1 MYCHN
6 CGKAVSDVS
15 RFCPYCG
22 AQLPR
27 AAAGPVD
34 QRPVNQ
40 QRPAQ
45 GNPYQNSSTVQGN
58 PYQNNPTVQE
68 NPYQNIPPVQ
78 GNPYQNIPAVQN
90 PKGKGRAKGQT
101 VDVRSIRPG
110 LSKREFMNLPELK
123 KEKSWLTWAG
133 IVQIVTGVLNF
144 ASVGQLAELEAQGT
158 SVSQGYMILLVLI
171 SVFFIGT
178 GIGIL
183 RTTNMM
189 LIYIVAGFSVVWIIL
204 VLATGGNIGV
214 GALAILF
221 AIYGARKI
229 DGLWNEYQ
237 QIR

>member
-22 AQLPR
+22 AQLPAP
-27 AAAGPVD
+27 AAPVD

-40 QRPAQ
+40 RPVNQ
-45 GNPYQNSSTVQGN
+45 Q
-58 PYQNNPTVQE
+58 
-68 NPYQNIPPVQ
+68 PVQ
-78 GNPYQNIPAVQN
+78 GNPYQNIPPVQN
-90 PKGKGRAKGQT
+90 PKGRTKGQT
-101 VDVRSIRPG
+101 VDVRAIRPG
-110 LSKREFMNLPELK
+110 LTKKEFMNLPELK

-144 ASVGQLAELEAQGT
+144 ASVGQLAEMEARGA

-221 AIYGARKI
+221 AIYVARKI